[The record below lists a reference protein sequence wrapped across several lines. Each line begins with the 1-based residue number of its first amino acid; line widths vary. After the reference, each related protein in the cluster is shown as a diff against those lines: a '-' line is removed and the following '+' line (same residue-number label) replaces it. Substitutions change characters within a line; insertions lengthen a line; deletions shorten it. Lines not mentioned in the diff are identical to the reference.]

1 MITTHKVQITDMNA
15 QIRDRGRKP
24 RYPALYY
31 ERAEEMLNTPGGRV
45 SAKSIEA
52 ELVREFGADKVPTE
66 RAISGWI
73 KDGRIRRIDPSELWS
88 LAGATGAEAALVLP
102 VLRYAAETTD
112 RPLRR
117 FTRSEAEWIVRIRQ
131 AAPDVPLAVV
141 LERAVAMA
149 RTIERDRVDEALQQ
163 YLAFR
168 PWTAE
173 GNAAMTEAQNR
184 GVIPSMNLVS
194 VTAATKSPTAPAEGQ
209 T

>member
-1 MITTHKVQITDMNA
+1 MITTHKVQITDMNT

-31 ERAEEMLNTPGGRV
+31 ERAEELLNTPGGRV

-102 VLRYAAETTD
+102 VLRLAAETSD

-131 AAPDVPLAVV
+131 AVPDVPLAVV
-141 LERAVAMA
+141 LQRAVAMA
-149 RTIERDRVDEALQQ
+149 RTIEQDRVDEALQQ

-168 PWTAE
+168 PWTTDGA
-173 GNAAMTEAQNR
+173 AAMALAQDR
-184 GVIPSMNLVS
+184 GVIPSANLVS
-194 VTAATKSPTAPAEGQ
+194 VTEATKVPTITDESRR
-209 T
+209 